1 MLANGDDTSRWS
13 VNEKLNL
20 NPRVEFDERMTGEK
34 EERERERKV
43 THADELFNKNAPD
56 SEASRESL

>member
-20 NPRVEFDERMTGEK
+20 NPRVQFHERRAGEK
-34 EERERERKV
+34 TDHSRRFTVEREC
-43 THADELFNKNAPD
+43 
-56 SEASRESL
+56 S